1 MFNDKFIIL
10 YFMEKRKLLLVA
22 ALLLSAVTA
31 WGQSKFDISGVIID
45 KETNE
50 AILGANVRVL
60 KSETDSTLV
69 AGAAT
74 DINGAFNLKKVDKG
88 SYVLKI
94 TYIGYQS
101 HVVALDLNKQKSK
114 KVDMGYLTL
123 TPDSKML
130 NEAVVTAQAAKMQ
143 MKGDSI
149 VYNADAYRV
158 AEGAVLEDLVKKLP
172 GAKIDENGTIKI
184 NGKEVKKILVDG
196 KEFFLNDKEVALKNL
211 PTNIIDNIKAYDR
224 KSDLARVSGIDD
236 GEEET
241 VLDLTVKKGMN
252 NGWFGQLNGGIGTEK
267 RYSARAN
274 INRFNGSNQYSLVA
288 GANNVNDMGFGG
300 GGGRGGFFG
309 GGQGLR
315 ASKELGFNFATEAS
329 DKLELGGAVRHRY
342 NGADTWNQSATQNFL
357 TPTGAFNNS
366 ESQSYS
372 SNAQYNANFRMEWKP
387 DSMTNIIFRPNASI
401 SRNRGSS
408 WSKSGSYNEDPND
421 FSEDKLQDA
430 EENYF
435 GLDREITDNDIEE
448 IVDMIVNT
456 NKSRQQT
463 YSSSRGMNGEL
474 QFNRKLSTTG
484 RNLTIRATGN
494 FNNSESKQLSAS
506 DIKYNA
512 TSGREGD
519 TNNRYYTTPGR
530 TRSYSIQATYSEP
543 IADRTYLQF
552 SYRYNYSY
560 NKSDRDAFTYDAV
573 AYTDLVNA
581 LRHNRYDIP
590 GALSELMEKQY
601 EPTLDDRLSQ
611 FSEYKN
617 LDHTISLML
626 RRTRDNYN
634 LSVGVDLLPQ
644 HSELTYEYMGQSYPK
659 ITRNVFNFTPT
670 LNFRYK
676 FSNSTSL
683 QLTYR
688 GRTSQP
694 SMTNLLDITDDS
706 NPLNIRKGNPNLK
719 PSFNSNL
726 RGFFNTYDMEH
737 QTGIFGHLYFSTTR
751 NQIDN
756 RTSYDAATGVRT
768 TKPENINGNWQIGG
782 GAGFNTALDADKYF
796 TMDAFTN
803 FGYQHHVSYLDP
815 QQYEEEKS
823 ATNTIN
829 FSQDLSFGYRKD
841 WFEISLNGDLN
852 YNHSKNNITKT
863 NNLDTWSFSYGLEM
877 NLMMDWGTSLS
888 TDIAMHSR
896 RGYSQENMN
905 TNELLWN
912 LQVSHAFLKGKALVV
927 SLQWNDILQ
936 KQSNI
941 SRTINAMMSSDSR
954 YNAIYSYGMLR
965 LTYKLNIFGG
975 KNANGTSNERNM
987 WGGFPGGGFGG
998 GRPGGGGAPPAGGP
1012 GGGPGGRR

>member
-1 MFNDKFIIL
+1 M
-10 YFMEKRKLLLVA
+10 LLVA
-22 ALLLSAVTA
+22 MLLLTVCTA
-31 WGQSKFDISGVIID
+31 WAQSKFDISGVIIE
-45 KETNE
+45 KGTNE
-50 AILGANVRVL
+50 AVLGANVRIVTTT
-60 KSETDSTLV
+60 SDSTMV

-74 DINGAFNLKKVDKG
+74 DINGAFSLKKVDKG
-88 SYVLKI
+88 NYALMI
-94 TYIGYQS
+94 TYIGYQTR
-101 HVVALDLNKQKSK
+101 VMPLDLTKEKNK
-114 KVDMGYLTL
+114 KVDLGYLTL
-123 TPDSKML
+123 TPDTKL
-130 NEAVVTAQAAKMQ
+130 LQEAVVTAQAAKMQ
-143 MKGDSI
+143 MRGDSMI
-149 VYNADAYRV
+149 YNADAYRV
-158 AEGAVLEDLVKKLP
+158 AEGAVLEDLVRKLP
-172 GAKIDENGTIKI
+172 GAKIDADGTIKI

-224 KSDLARVSGIDD
+224 KSDLARVTGIDD

-274 INRFNGSNQYSLVA
+274 VNRFNGSNQYSLVA
-288 GANNVNDMGFGG
+288 SANNVNDMGFGG
-300 GGGRGGFFG
+300 GGGRGGFFR
-309 GGQGLR
+309 GGQGLQ
-315 ASKELGFNFATEAS
+315 ASKELGFNFATET
-329 DKLELGGAVRHRY
+329 DKLEMGGAVRHRY
-342 NGADTWNQSATQNFL
+342 NGSDTWNQSATQNFL

-372 SNAQYNANFRMEWKP
+372 SNANYNANFRLEWKP

-401 SRNRGSS
+401 SRNRGSN

-421 FSEDKLQDA
+421 FSEDQLQDA

-435 GLDREITDNDIEE
+435 GTDREITDSDIEN
-448 IVDMIVNT
+448 IIDMIVNT

-463 YSSSRGMNGEL
+463 YSSSRGANGEL
-474 QFNRKLSTTG
+474 QFNRKLNNTG
-484 RNLTIRATGN
+484 RNVTVRATGS

-506 DIKYNA
+506 QIKYNA

-519 TNNRYYTTPGR
+519 TNNRYYTTPTR

-543 IADRTYLQF
+543 IADRTYLQL
-552 SYRYNYSY
+552 SYRFNYSY

-581 LRHNRYDIP
+581 LRNNRYDIA
-590 GALSELMEKQY
+590 GAVDELMGLNYQS
-601 EPTLDDRLSQ
+601 TLDDRLSQ

-617 LDHTISLML
+617 MDHTISLML

-644 HSELTYEYMGQSYPK
+644 HSELTYEYMGNSYPK
-659 ITRNVFNFTPT
+659 VTRDVFNFTPT

-676 FSNSTSL
+676 FDNSTSL

-706 NPLNIRKGNPNLK
+706 NPLNITKGNPELK

-737 QTGIFGHLYFSTTR
+737 QTGIFSHVYFSMTQ
-751 NQIDN
+751 NQIAN
-756 RTSYDAATGVRT
+756 RTSYDATTGVRT

-782 GAGFNTALDADKYF
+782 GAGFNTALDKDKYF

-803 FGYQHHVSYLDP
+803 FGYQHNVSYLDP
-815 QQYEEEKS
+815 TQYTEEKS

-829 FSQDLSFGYRKD
+829 LSQNLSFGYRKD
-841 WFEISLNGDLN
+841 WFEISLNGDVS

-888 TDIAMHSR
+888 TDIAMNSR
-896 RGYSQENMN
+896 RGYSQKNMN
-905 TNELLWN
+905 TNELIWN
-912 LQVSHAFLKGKALVV
+912 MQVSHAFLKGKALVV

-975 KNANGTSNERNM
+975 KNANGTSNERNQ
-987 WGGFPGGGFGG
+987 WGGFPGGGFPGGGFGG
-998 GRPGGGGAPPAGGP
+998 AGGGGGRPAGGGGGGRPGGANVRV
-1012 GGGPGGRR
+1012 GR